1 MSKDLSLND
10 FTPSSLNVSEEAVFK
25 SGKPLSDIE
34 YRVDKNK
41 VIEILKKIFDPEI
54 PVSIYDLGLI
64 YKINCIERGNVFI
77 DMSLTAPACPVAG
90 ELPKEVSEKV
100 SAIDKVGEV
109 TVKLVWEPSWSKDMM
124 SEDAK
129 LLLDM

>member
-1 MSKDLSLND
+1 MDSTEEVRSLQEELLDLVIANL
-10 FTPSSLNVSEEAVFK
+10 K
-25 SGKPLSDIE
+25 
-34 YRVDKNK
+34 RV
-41 VIEILKKIFDPEI
+41 FDPEI
-54 PVSIYDLGLI
+54 NLNVYDLGLI
-64 YKINCIERGNVFI
+64 YKIICNESGNVLI

-90 ELPKEVSEKV
+90 QLPKEVSEKV
-100 SAIDKVGEV
+100 SALDKVGEV